1 MDIQMDT
8 NRYSWIFMDINGYS
22 DGYQKIFMDINR
34 YSWIFTD
41 IS

>member
-1 MDIQMDT
+1 MVFMDI
-8 NRYSWIFMDINGYS
+8 NRYSWVLMDIHGIH
-22 DGYQKIFMDINR
+22 GYQKIFMDINR